1 MVEFKHSPERDEE
14 VLKEITDII
23 EFAKFNTAKLECL
36 GLSDILGYLGE
47 TEELLLKLI
56 PLTKELMSITRK
68 WRSKAMMRASKIEE
82 LTILN
87 DNIH

>member
-1 MVEFKHSPERDEE
+1 MKTDMVEFKHSPERDEE
-14 VLKEITDII
+14 VLKEITDI
-23 EFAKFNTAKLECL
+23 
-36 GLSDILGYLGE
+36 LGYFGE
-47 TEELLLKLI
+47 TEELLLLKLI

>member
-1 MVEFKHSPERDEE
+1 MMTEFKHSPERDDE
-14 VLKEITDII
+14 VLKEITDI
-23 EFAKFNTAKLECL
+23 LEC
-36 GLSDILGYLGE
+36 LGE

>member
-1 MVEFKHSPERDEE
+1 MMTEFKHSPERDDE
-14 VLKEITDII
+14 VLKEITDI
-23 EFAKFNTAKLECL
+23 LEC
-36 GLSDILGYLGE
+36 LGE

-82 LTILN
+82 LTTTTLAE
-87 DNIH
+87 

>member
-1 MVEFKHSPERDEE
+1 MAEFKHSPERDDE
-14 VLKEITDII
+14 VLKEIT
-23 EFAKFNTAKLECL
+23 
-36 GLSDILGYLGE
+36 DILGYLGE

-82 LTILN
+82 LTSPL
-87 DNIH
+87 

>member
-1 MVEFKHSPERDEE
+1 MKTDMVEFKHSPERDEE
-14 VLKEITDII
+14 VLKEITDI
-23 EFAKFNTAKLECL
+23 LEC
-36 GLSDILGYLGE
+36 LGE
-47 TEELLLKLI
+47 TEELLLLKLI